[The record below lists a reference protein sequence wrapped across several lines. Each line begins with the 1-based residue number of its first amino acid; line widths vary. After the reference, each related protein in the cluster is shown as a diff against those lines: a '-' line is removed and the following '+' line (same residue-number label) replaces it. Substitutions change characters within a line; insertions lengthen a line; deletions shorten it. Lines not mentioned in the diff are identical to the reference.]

1 MSCPHK
7 TPGCDGRILT
17 YSVCTCRTPRIYAE
31 ATDLGIVVSFGAKWG
46 LYASDGILV
55 KEMSQQEARTAV
67 DEALMWRS
75 LPRGEDR

>member
-1 MSCPHK
+1 M
-7 TPGCDGRILT
+7 
-17 YSVCTCRTPRIYAE
+17 
-31 ATDLGIVVSFGAKWG
+31 VSFGAKWG